1 MQLRW
6 WCWGR
11 QVAVEVLRPLQQLA
25 LTAPLLLHIWFSN
38 SPLKISA
45 SCRNSSGFLNIK
57 IQDNNNNKNLWDFIL
72 YCSTADYKPHYVD
85 IWDPNPLSQHR
96 RKTVSFLPLLF
107 SYWRAPA
114 AWQWAAAG
122 VHLGEVGVELEQ
134 PRPPG
139 PVRSRPAPAA
149 ELFLALTLFGNYTE
163 RWPLD
168 NWKYSNDVRRE
179 WIETNNIYKSL
190 PCWLFLLMTL
200 ALDTD
205 DAAALA

>member
-11 QVAVEVLRPLQQLA
+11 QGAAEVLRPLQQLA

-38 SPLKISA
+38 SPLKIST

-114 AWQWAAAG
+114 IAPAMGNSRGPPGQGRSGARAALPTRPCPVA
-122 VHLGEVGVELEQ
+122 
-134 PRPPG
+134 PRP
-139 PVRSRPAPAA
+139 RSWTIPCPHS
-149 ELFLALTLFGNYTE
+149 L
-163 RWPLD
+163 
-168 NWKYSNDVRRE
+168 WKLH
-179 WIETNNIYKSL
+179 WA
-190 PCWLFLLMTL
+190 MTSW
-200 ALDTD
+200 
-205 DAAALA
+205 